1 MGTYRFTKITIDMAV
16 FKTQKDKLTTDGPDK
31 LNRIVD
37 GALIKGDLTLVTSVR
52 IDGTV
57 EGNIN
62 CAAKLVLGESGK
74 IMGNISS
81 HSAEIE
87 GFVEGEL
94 LIQERLVLKNTA
106 RIIGNIHTQSIIIEE
121 GAIFDG
127 ICRMKG
133 TTTINTFTANLEE
146 SSESGIV
153 Y

>member
-1 MGTYRFTKITIDMAV
+1 MAV
-16 FKTQKDKLTTDGPDK
+16 FKTQKEKLTTDGPDK

-37 GALIKGDLTLVTSVR
+37 GALIKGDMTVITSIR

-74 IMGNISS
+74 IIGNILS
-81 HSAEIE
+81 HNAEIE
-87 GFVEGEL
+87 GHIEGEL
-94 LIQERLVLKNTA
+94 VIQERLVLKSSA
-106 RIIGNIHTQSIIIEE
+106 RITGNINTQSIIIEE

-127 ICRMKG
+127 VCQMK
-133 TTTINTFTANLEE
+133 NTSSKSALVAPKVQE
-146 SSESGIV
+146 SAQEGMV

>member
-1 MGTYRFTKITIDMAV
+1 MAV
-16 FKTQKDKLTTDGPDK
+16 FKTQKEKLTTDGPDK

-37 GALIKGDLTLVTSVR
+37 GALVKGDLTLVTSVR

-74 IMGNISS
+74 IVGNINSNN
-81 HSAEIE
+81 AEIE
-87 GFVEGEL
+87 GIVEGE
-94 LIQERLVLKNTA
+94 IVIEERLVLKNTA
-106 RIIGNIHTQSIIIEE
+106 RIKGNIQTQSIIIEE
-121 GAIFDG
+121 GAVFDG

-133 TTTINTFTANLEE
+133 TTSTNTAAVNLDE
-146 SSESGIV
+146 SSESEVV

>member
-1 MGTYRFTKITIDMAV
+1 MAV
-16 FKTQKDKLTTDGPDK
+16 FKTKNDKLTTDGPDK

-37 GALIKGDLTLVTSVR
+37 GAVIKGDITVVTSIR

-74 IMGNISS
+74 IVGNILSQN
-81 HSAEIE
+81 AEIE
-87 GFVEGEL
+87 GHIEGEMV
-94 LIQERLVLKNTA
+94 IQDRLVLKSSA
-106 RIIGNIHTQSIIIEE
+106 RITGNIDTQSIIIEE

-127 ICRMKG
+127 ICKMKN
-133 TTTINTFTANLEE
+133 TTISK
-146 SSESGIV
+146 SSPTKKESGIGQEDVV

>member
-1 MGTYRFTKITIDMAV
+1 MAV
-16 FKTQKDKLTTDGPDK
+16 FKTQKEKLTTDGPDK

-37 GALIKGDLTLVTSVR
+37 GANIKGDMTILTSIR

-74 IMGNISS
+74 IVGNILSQ
-81 HSAEIE
+81 HAEIE
-87 GFVEGEL
+87 GHIEGEL
-94 LIQERLVLKNTA
+94 VIQERLVLKNTA
-106 RIIGNIHTQSIIIEE
+106 RITGNIQTQSIIIEE

-127 ICRMKG
+127 VCKMKNTG
-133 TTTINTFTANLEE
+133 KFNAPTTQKV
-146 SSESGIV
+146 SEKAQEGMV

>member
-1 MGTYRFTKITIDMAV
+1 MAV
-16 FKTQKDKLTTDGPDK
+16 FKSKNEKLITDGPDK

-37 GALIKGDLTLVTSVR
+37 GALIKGDITVITSIR

-74 IMGNISS
+74 IVGNILSQN
-81 HSAEIE
+81 AEIE
-87 GFVEGEL
+87 GHIEGEMV
-94 LIQERLVLKNTA
+94 IQDRLVLKSAA
-106 RIIGNIHTQSIIIEE
+106 RIIGNIDTQSIIIEE

-127 ICRMKG
+127 VCKMKNSPKSP
-133 TTTINTFTANLEE
+133 TNSSNKTA
-146 SSESGIV
+146 GIAQEDVV

>member
-1 MGTYRFTKITIDMAV
+1 MAV
-16 FKTQKDKLTTDGPDK
+16 FKTQKEKLTTDGPDK

-37 GALIKGDLTLVTSVR
+37 GANIKGDMTVVTSIR

-74 IMGNISS
+74 IVGNILSQN
-81 HSAEIE
+81 AEIE
-87 GFVEGEL
+87 GNIVGEL
-94 LIQERLVLKNTA
+94 VIQDRLVLKSTA
-106 RIIGNIHTQSIIIEE
+106 RITGNINTQSIIIEE

-127 ICRMKG
+127 VCKMKSIG
-133 TTTINTFTANLEE
+133 KSVDSVSLKMSDASQE
-146 SSESGIV
+146 GVV